1 MVKCEREKNESLNT
15 VAVGQ
20 GLEEIQSP
28 CHVALHVDL
37 ERWGWQASLEGS

>member
-1 MVKCEREKNESLNT
+1 MVKCVGEQNESLNI

-20 GLEEIQSP
+20 GLEETQSP

-37 ERWGWQASLEGS
+37 ERCGWQVSLEGS